1 MRIFSQD
8 NQELTP
14 ENLNINL
21 LPENFKNK
29 KVIVIVF
36 GTRPEI
42 IKLFV
47 LYRILKKSD
56 EFFPI
61 LYNTAQQ
68 KISSDILSNLGL
80 SCDLVAD
87 EIPNRST
94 DLNQL
99 VAHLLNDFN
108 RKFGDHSPI
117 KKENLHGVIVQGDTA
132 SAYAGA
138 IWAFFNQIPV
148 FHVEAGLRTLD
159 KQNPFPEEFVR
170 ESIARTAT
178 IHFCPK
184 GINRD
189 NLINEGI
196 RTDKVYVIGNTINDA
211 IFTLIKE
218 KKIKEPKENNFILS
232 TLHRRENWNN
242 VMAYAKILNTI
253 LNDQINY
260 TSIFHIMHPNPLIQK
275 SFETVLNGKAHA
287 QLVLMEPIHDYFEML
302 GYVKKS
308 GTILTDSGGLQE
320 ESLFFNV
327 PCGVLRKTTERPEV
341 LKKNAKL
348 LPFETDEISGFLKEA
363 THYRE
368 MHKSKYNYTY
378 GFGDS
383 SYLIYELLKKYFC
396 IESTYSFWD

>member
-1 MRIFSQD
+1 MSIESF
-8 NQELTP
+8 NINLTP
-14 ENLNINL
+14 EN
-21 LPENFKNK
+21 FKGR

-47 LYRILKKSD
+47 LYRILEKSD
-56 EFFPI
+56 EFFPV

-68 KISSDILSNLGL
+68 KISGDIMYHLGINP
-80 SCDLVAD
+80 DLTAE
-87 EIPNRST
+87 EIPNRTT
-94 DLNQL
+94 DINQFISH
-99 VAHLLNDFN
+99 VLNDFN
-108 RKFGDHSPI
+108 RKFSEHSSI
-117 KKENLHGVIVQGDTA
+117 RKEHIDGIIVQGDTA

-138 IWAFFNQIPV
+138 VWGFFNQIPV

-159 KQNPFPEEFVR
+159 KKNPFPEEFIR

-189 NLINEGI
+189 NLYNEGI
-196 RTDKVYVIGNTINDA
+196 RHDRVYVIGNTINDA

-218 KKIKEPKENNFILS
+218 KKIKEPPVKNYILS
-232 TLHRRENWNN
+232 TLHRRENWNH
-242 VMAYAKILNTI
+242 VKTYAKIL
-253 LNDQINY
+253 
-260 TSIFHIMHPNPLIQK
+260 TSIVNEQQDFTSIIHLMHPNPLIQK
-275 SFETVLNGKAHA
+275 SFETVLDGKVYSK
-287 QLVLMEPIHDYFEML
+287 LVFKEPIQDYFEML
-302 GYVKKS
+302 GYVKNS

-341 LKKNAKL
+341 LKKNARL
-348 LPFETDEISGFLKEA
+348 LPFDTQEISNFLTQA
-363 THYRE
+363 VQYRQ
-368 MHKSKYNYTY
+368 MHQSKYNYTY

-383 SYLIYELLKKYFC
+383 SYLIYELLKRYFC
-396 IESTYSFWD
+396 IQTEFTI

>member
-1 MRIFSQD
+1 MAIESY
-8 NQELTP
+8 
-14 ENLNINL
+14 NINL
-21 LPENFKNK
+21 TLENFEGR
-29 KVIVIVF
+29 KVILIVF

-68 KISSDILSNLGL
+68 KISGDIMFHLGINP
-80 SCDLVAD
+80 DLVAE
-87 EIPNRST
+87 EIPNRTT
-94 DLNQL
+94 DINQF
-99 VAHLLNDFN
+99 VAHVLNDFN
-108 RKFGDHSPI
+108 KKFSEHSPI
-117 KKENLHGVIVQGDTA
+117 HKEHIDGIIVQGDTA

-138 IWAFFNQIPV
+138 VWGFFNQIPV

-159 KQNPFPEEFVR
+159 KKNPFPEEFIR

-189 NLINEGI
+189 NLYNEGI
-196 RTDKVYVIGNTINDA
+196 KHDKIYVIGNTINDA

-218 KKIKEPKENNFILS
+218 KKIKEPSVKNYILS
-232 TLHRRENWNN
+232 TLHRRENWNH
-242 VMAYAKILNTI
+242 VKTYAKIL
-253 LNDQINY
+253 
-260 TSIFHIMHPNPLIQK
+260 TSIVNVQKDFTSIIHLMHPNPLIQK
-275 SFETVLNGKAHA
+275 SFETVLDGKTYSR
-287 QLVLMEPIHDYFEML
+287 LIFMEPIQDYFEML
-302 GYVKKS
+302 GYVKNS

-341 LKKNAKL
+341 LKKNARL
-348 LPFETDEISGFLKEA
+348 LPFDTKEISNFLTQA
-363 THYRE
+363 VQYRQ
-368 MHKSKYNYTY
+368 MHQSKYNYTY
-378 GFGDS
+378 GFGDA
-383 SYLIYELLKKYFC
+383 SYLIYELLKRYFG
-396 IESTYSFWD
+396 IQTGFTI

>member
-1 MRIFSQD
+1 MAK
-8 NQELTP
+8 
-14 ENLNINL
+14 ENLNISL
-21 LPENFKNK
+21 LPENFANK
-29 KVIVIVF
+29 KVIVFFF

-56 EFFPI
+56 EFYPI

-68 KISSDILSNLGL
+68 KISSDVLSNLGI
-80 SCDLVAD
+80 SCDITS
-87 EIPNRST
+87 EEKKNRSS
-94 DLNQL
+94 DLNEL
-99 VAHLLNDFN
+99 IAHLLHDFN
-108 RKFGDHSPI
+108 LKFNDSSPI
-117 KKENLHGVIVQGDTA
+117 KKKRIDGIIVQGDTA
-132 SAYAGA
+132 SAFSGA
-138 IWAFFNQIPV
+138 IWGFLNQIPV

-159 KQNPFPEEFVR
+159 KANPFPEEFIR

-196 RTDKVYVIGNTINDA
+196 KHDKVYVIGNTINDA

-218 KKIKEPKENNFILS
+218 KKIKEPRRKNYILS

-242 VMAYAKILNTI
+242 VKSYAEILSRIMDNLHGYTDI
-253 LNDQINY
+253 L
-260 TSIFHIMHPNPLIQK
+260 HIMHPNPLIQK
-275 SFETVLNGKAHA
+275 AFETVMDGKDHDK
-287 QLVLMEPIHDYFEML
+287 LVFMQPIHDYFEML
-302 GYVKKS
+302 GYVKNS
-308 GTILTDSGGLQE
+308 STILTDSGGLQE

-341 LKKNAKL
+341 LKKNARL
-348 LPFETDEISGFLKEA
+348 LPFDTQEITGFLSEA
-363 THYRE
+363 IKYKE

-383 SYLIYELLKKYFC
+383 SFLIYELLKKYFG
-396 IESTYSFWD
+396 IESTFMF

>member
-1 MRIFSQD
+1 
-8 NQELTP
+8 LAT
-14 ENLNINL
+14 ENLNISL

-47 LYRILKKSD
+47 LYRILKKTD
-56 EFFPI
+56 EFYPI

-80 SCDLVAD
+80 SCDLVSD
-87 EIPNRST
+87 EIPNRTT

-108 RKFGDHSPI
+108 KKFGDNSPVR
-117 KKENLHGVIVQGDTA
+117 KEHLHGIIVQGDTA

-138 IWAFFNQIPV
+138 IWGFFNQIPV

-159 KQNPFPEEFVR
+159 KLNPFPEEFIR

-196 RTDKVYVIGNTINDA
+196 RTDRVYVIGNTINDA

-218 KKIKEPKENNFILS
+218 KKIKEPKESNFILS

-242 VMAYAKILNTI
+242 VMAYARILNTV
-253 LNDQINY
+253 LNDDHNY
-260 TSIFHIMHPNPLIQK
+260 SSILHIMHPNPLIQK
-275 SFETVLNGKAHA
+275 SFDAVLDGKPHEK
-287 QLVLMEPIHDYFEML
+287 LVLMKPIHDYFEML

-348 LPFETDEISGFLKEA
+348 LPFESGEISSFLTEA
-363 THYRE
+363 VHYRE

-383 SYLIYELLKKYFC
+383 SYLIYELLKKYFG
-396 IESTYSFWD
+396 IQTEFTF

>member
-1 MRIFSQD
+1 MSL
-8 NQELTP
+8 ES
-14 ENLNINL
+14 LNISL

-29 KVIVIVF
+29 KVIVIIF

-47 LYRILKKSD
+47 LYRILKKST
-56 EFFPI
+56 EFYPI

-68 KISSDILSNLGL
+68 EISNDILCNLGL
-80 SCDLVAD
+80 SCDIVS
-87 EIPNRST
+87 EENKNRSS

-99 VAHLLNDFN
+99 ISHLLYDFN
-108 RKFGDHSPI
+108 KKFGESSSI
-117 KKENLHGVIVQGDTA
+117 RKEHISGIIVQGDTA
-132 SAYAGA
+132 SAFSGA
-138 IWAFFNQIPV
+138 VWGFLNQIPV

-159 KQNPFPEEFVR
+159 KQNPFPEEFIR

-218 KKIKEPKENNFILS
+218 KKIKEPQKKDYILS

-242 VMAYAKILNTI
+242 VMAYAKILKQITDDPLNYSKI
-253 LNDQINY
+253 L
-260 TSIFHIMHPNPLIQK
+260 HIMHPNPLIQK
-275 SFETVLNGKAHA
+275 SFETVFDGRAHDK
-287 QLVLMEPIHDYFEML
+287 LEFMNPIHDYFEML
-302 GYVKKS
+302 GYVKNS

-348 LPFETDEISGFLKEA
+348 LPFVAKEISNFLVEA
-363 THYRE
+363 IHYRE
-368 MHKSKYNYTY
+368 RHKSKYNYTY

-383 SYLIYELLKKYFC
+383 SYLIYELLKKYFG
-396 IESTYSFWD
+396 IQTNFSI

>member
-1 MRIFSQD
+1 MSA
-8 NQELTP
+8 ES
-14 ENLNINL
+14 LNISL
-21 LPENFKNK
+21 HPENFGGK

-47 LYRILKKSD
+47 LYRILKKSN
-56 EFFPI
+56 EFYPI

-68 KISSDILSNLGL
+68 KISSDILYNLGL
-80 SCDLVAD
+80 SCDIVAD
-87 EIPNRST
+87 EIKNRSS
-94 DLNQL
+94 DLNEL
-99 VAHLLNDFN
+99 IAHLLNDFN
-108 RKFGDHSPI
+108 KKFGDGSPLR
-117 KKENLHGVIVQGDTA
+117 KEHISGIIVQGDTA
-132 SAYAGA
+132 SALSGA
-138 IWAFFNQIPV
+138 VWGFLNQIPI

-159 KQNPFPEEFVR
+159 RQNPFPEEFVR

-184 GINRD
+184 GVNRD

-196 RTDKVYVIGNTINDA
+196 RNDRVYVIGNTINDA

-218 KKIKEPKENNFILS
+218 KKIKEPGQKNFILS

-242 VMAYAKILNTI
+242 VMTYAKILNQIVSEPLEYTNI
-253 LNDQINY
+253 L
-260 TSIFHIMHPNPLIQK
+260 HIMHPNPLIQK
-275 SFETVLNGKAHA
+275 SFETVLNGRTHDR
-287 QLVLMEPIHDYFEML
+287 LVLMEPIQDYFEML
-302 GYVKKS
+302 GFVKNS

-348 LPFETDEISGFLKEA
+348 LPFVTEEISGFLTEA
-363 THYRE
+363 AHYRE
-368 MHKSKYNYTY
+368 KHKAKYNYTY

-383 SYLIYELLKKYFC
+383 SYLIYELLKKHFL
-396 IESTYSFWD
+396 IETNFSI

>member
-1 MRIFSQD
+1 MSI
-8 NQELTP
+8 
-14 ENLNINL
+14 ENLNISL
-21 LPENFKNK
+21 HPENFKGK

-47 LYRILKKSD
+47 LYRILKKSE
-56 EFFPI
+56 EFYPI

-80 SCDLVAD
+80 SCDMVAD
-87 EIPNRST
+87 EIKNRSS
-94 DLNQL
+94 DLNEL
-99 VAHLLNDFN
+99 IAHLLNDFN
-108 RKFGDHSPI
+108 RKFGEGSPL
-117 KKENLHGVIVQGDTA
+117 KKEHINGIIVQGDTA
-132 SAYAGA
+132 SAFSAA
-138 IWAFFNQIPV
+138 IWGFLNKIPV

-159 KQNPFPEEFVR
+159 KLNPFPEEFVR

-196 RTDKVYVIGNTINDA
+196 RTDKLYVIGNTINDA

-218 KKIKEPKENNFILS
+218 KKIKEPKQKNFILS

-242 VMAYAKILNTI
+242 VMTYAKILNQIINEPLDYTNI
-253 LNDQINY
+253 L
-260 TSIFHIMHPNPLIQK
+260 HIMHPNPLIQK
-275 SFETVLNGKAHA
+275 SFETVLNGKVHDR
-287 QLVLMEPIHDYFEML
+287 LVLMEPIHDYFEML
-302 GYVKKS
+302 GYVKNS

-348 LPFETDEISGFLKEA
+348 LPFVAEEISAFLTEA
-363 THYRE
+363 VHYRE
-368 MHKSKYNYTY
+368 KHKSKYNYTY

-383 SYLIYELLKKYFC
+383 SYLIYELLKKFFG
-396 IESTYSFWD
+396 IESNFSI

>member
-1 MRIFSQD
+1 MAA
-8 NQELTP
+8 
-14 ENLNINL
+14 ENLNISL

-47 LYRILKKSD
+47 LYRILKKTD
-56 EFFPI
+56 EFYPI

-80 SCDLVAD
+80 SCDLVSD
-87 EIPNRST
+87 EIPNRTT

-108 RKFGDHSPI
+108 KKFGDNSPVR
-117 KKENLHGVIVQGDTA
+117 KEHLHGIIVQGDTA

-138 IWAFFNQIPV
+138 IWGFFNQIPV

-159 KQNPFPEEFVR
+159 KLNPFPEEFIR

-196 RTDKVYVIGNTINDA
+196 RTDRVYVIGNTINDA

-218 KKIKEPKENNFILS
+218 KKIKEPKESNFILS

-242 VMAYAKILNTI
+242 VMAYARILNTI
-253 LNDQINY
+253 LNDDHNY
-260 TSIFHIMHPNPLIQK
+260 SSILHIMHPNPLIQK
-275 SFETVLNGKAHA
+275 SFDAVLDGKPHEK
-287 QLVLMEPIHDYFEML
+287 LVLMKPIHDYFEML

-348 LPFETDEISGFLKEA
+348 LPFESIEISSFLTEA
-363 THYRE
+363 VHYRE

-383 SYLIYELLKKYFC
+383 SYLIYELLKKYFG
-396 IESTYSFWD
+396 IQTEFTF

>member
-1 MRIFSQD
+1 MVS
-8 NQELTP
+8 

-47 LYRILKKSD
+47 LYRILKKSE

-108 RKFGDHSPI
+108 KKFGDHSLI
-117 KKENLHGVIVQGDTA
+117 KKENLHGVVVQGDTA

-138 IWAFFNQIPV
+138 IWSFFNQIPV

-218 KKIKEPKENNFILS
+218 KKIKEPKESNFILS

-253 LNDQINY
+253 LNDQSTY
-260 TSIFHIMHPNPLIQK
+260 TNIFHIMHPNPLIQK
-275 SFETVLNGKAHA
+275 SFETVLNGKAHN

-308 GTILTDSGGLQE
+308 STILTDSGGLQE

-348 LPFETDEISGFLKEA
+348 LPFETDEISGFLREA

-396 IESTYSFWD
+396 IESTFTF